1 MESLRE
7 GAWAGRRAFIL
18 GGGPSLSSDDV
29 ARLDGELTLGL
40 NMAFLY
46 NPTAT
51 LIYDK
56 RLLDSLVSNLAWRA
70 YTGGKFWLN
79 SESLSA
85 PRGDGEVRQLRE
97 HRVNPAYPFWSK
109 TMNDG
114 LYRGNNAGSAGISFV
129 DILGASPIYLL
140 GFDMRAEAG
149 KPPNWHTLYPE
160 QWRASKE
167 TFVSYCKDLMR
178 ISTFVRSKVVNLTP
192 GSALT
197 AFPMGTL
204 DDVLRE
210 PGVTS

>member
-29 ARLDGELTLGL
+29 ARLHGELTLGL

-56 RLLDSLVSNLAWRA
+56 RLLDTLVDNLAWRS
-70 YTGGKFWLN
+70 YTGRKFWLN
-79 SESLSA
+79 SEDRTA
-85 PRGDGEVRQLRE
+85 PANYGQARQLRE
-97 HRVNPAYPFWSK
+97 HRVDPAYPFWSK

-167 TFVSYCKDLMR
+167 TLAAYCKDIMR
-178 ISTFVRSKVVNLTP
+178 IRTFVRSKVVNLTP

-197 AFPMGTL
+197 AFPSSTL
-204 DDVLRE
+204 GEVL
-210 PGVTS
+210 GKSTVTS